1 MRFERFFEELPA
13 NARVAAALIPFLL
26 ALVVR
31 LLFGKNR
38 LTQWVLWL
46 ATLWFTISMIM
57 APFSLEPFNFH
68 RIF

>member
-1 MRFERFFEELPA
+1 MPFGFLEELPP

-38 LTQWVLWL
+38 VTQMVLWV
-46 ATLWFTISMIM
+46 ATLWFTFSTIM
-57 APFSLEPFNFH
+57 APFSLEIPYLR